1 MAAPETTAVQKV
13 TRPAVVSL
21 AVRNKASLYAAYI
34 PWLRNGG
41 IFLST
46 ERTSQL
52 GEPMLVILSLMD
64 EPAKIPIVGQVA
76 WVTPPNAHGNRP
88 QGLGVQFAENGPLK
102 ELKKRIEGILAGAL
116 QSTKPT
122 HTL

>member
-1 MAAPETTAVQKV
+1 MATLEATAVHKV

-41 IFLST
+41 IFLAT

-52 GEPMLVILSLMD
+52 GEPILVILSLMD
-64 EPAKIPIVGQVA
+64 EPAKIPIMGQVA

-102 ELKKRIEGILAGAL
+102 ELKKRIEGTLAGAL